1 MSALPSATAAK
12 TDRESADHDTVRAM
26 NVGRPVKSVIWRQSP
41 FDVDSAQM
49 FVLNPS
55 VNGRAIHFPSGDK
68 LMPEL
73 CHDGK
78 REDDTWPI
86 TCDGPSSGLAAWNSN
101 WGVPSTIRPSTT
113 K

>member
-55 VNGRAIHFPSGDK
+55 VPFARLLQERTALLGRTLQRPMVEVRDPIAAFGSHNPRASPVEQRSPIQ
-68 LMPEL
+68 
-73 CHDGK
+73 DGAE
-78 REDDTWPI
+78 R
-86 TCDGPSSGLAAWNSN
+86 
-101 WGVPSTIRPSTT
+101 
-113 K
+113 